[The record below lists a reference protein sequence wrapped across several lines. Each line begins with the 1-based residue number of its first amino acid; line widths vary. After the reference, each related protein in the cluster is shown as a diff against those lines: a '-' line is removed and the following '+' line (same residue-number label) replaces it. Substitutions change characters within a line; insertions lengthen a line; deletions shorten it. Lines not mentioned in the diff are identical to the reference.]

1 MPSFHDAYGIWS
13 PEVTAME
20 IVNTRHKHS
29 LMVIPLAGGGCAS
42 DDHPMSCWTEML
54 SSPPKNHDGFGT
66 EI

>member
-42 DDHPMSCWTEML
+42 DDHMISRPHVML
-54 SSPPKNHDGFGT
+54 DGDVVFSPKKL
-66 EI
+66 